1 MKGIFF
7 CIAVFCMQLT
17 YGQERLVDK
26 LEQLMNN
33 RRYYEVLRSIDT
45 LSGERQEASG
55 FYSYL
60 IKANE
65 GLMRYN
71 DAYRYAKRWFIRD
84 TANRDARLTM
94 ARLANSAGH
103 KSEALRLYEQLA
115 SEDSLDFSI
124 NYALGRLYQQHN
136 RSGSALEVYLR
147 QLSVDSTNVT
157 LLTLIGD
164 CFVDM
169 ELISSAMP
177 YYGKAF
183 YEDVLNAS
191 LAIKATNVI
200 LTHKD
205 YIPYYGESLSRMLDT
220 ALLQAPKAFPLL
232 QTLGVL
238 KYTDKKYPESEQI
251 FTRLQ
256 KEGDSSRI
264 TLKYAGLVK
273 FQQNNFKS
281 ALPFLSK
288 AYALYLGADGQP
300 TDIDLAM
307 KYGEVLCRT
316 GFCADALYV
325 FQNIERTVQ
334 PDQRFL
340 SLLEVMKGMSYT
352 YIGREDKAIEAYWK
366 AYRLNPG
373 NNRAIANF
381 AYLTGK
387 QSRKTE
393 NLTEI
398 DKKKIRF
405 AQVLFLQKM
414 KEKSNGGIETQQ
426 EDSRNMLREAL
437 EELFFKNENTLVT
450 LDPEG
455 KEHVYSIEDIR
466 KLVREAKK

>member
-1 MKGIFF
+1 MKKVFL
-7 CIAVFCMQLT
+7 CIAVFCMQFT
-17 YGQERLVDK
+17 YGQEKLVNK
-26 LEQLMNN
+26 LEQFMND
-33 RRYYEVLRSIDT
+33 RRYYEVLRCIDT
-45 LSGERQEASG
+45 LSREKQDVSE

-71 DAYRYAKRWFIRD
+71 DAYRYAKLCYIRD
-84 TANRDARLTM
+84 SVNRDARLTM
-94 ARLANSAGH
+94 ARLANLAGH

-124 NYALGRLYQQHN
+124 NYALGRLYQQN
-136 RSGSALEVYLR
+136 DRTGSALEVYLR
-147 QLSVDSTNVT
+147 QFSVDSTNVT

-164 CFVDM
+164 CFVNM
-169 ELISSAMP
+169 ELISPAMD

-183 YEDVLNAS
+183 YEDVQNAS

-200 LTHKD
+200 LTNKD
-205 YIPYYGESLSRMLDT
+205 YIPYYGEFLNRMLDT
-220 ALLQAPKAFPLL
+220 ALLQAPKSFPLL

-238 KYTDKKYPESEQI
+238 KYADKQYPESEQI

-264 TLKYAGLVK
+264 TLKYLGLVN
-273 FQQNNFKS
+273 FQQDNFKN
-281 ALPFLSK
+281 ALPFLAK
-288 AYALYLGADGQP
+288 AYTLYLGASGQL
-300 TDIDLAM
+300 TDIELAM
-307 KYGEVLCRT
+307 KYGETLCRT

-325 FQNIERTVQ
+325 FQNVEREIQ

-366 AYRLNPG
+366 AYQSNPG
-373 NNRAIANF
+373 NTGAIANF
-381 AYLTGK
+381 AYLAGK
-387 QSRKTE
+387 QGRNAE

-414 KEKSNGGIETQQ
+414 KGKPNSGIEMQR
-426 EDSRNMLREAL
+426 EDARNTLREAL
-437 EELFFKNENTLVT
+437 DELFFKDEKKLVT
-450 LDPEG
+450 LDPDG

-466 KLVREAKK
+466 KLVWEGKK